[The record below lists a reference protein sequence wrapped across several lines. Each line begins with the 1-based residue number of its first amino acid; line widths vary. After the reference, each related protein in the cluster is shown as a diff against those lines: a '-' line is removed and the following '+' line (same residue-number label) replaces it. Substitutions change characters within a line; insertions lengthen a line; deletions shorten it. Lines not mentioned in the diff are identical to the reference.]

1 MSKTANNW
9 KKSDKLEQELKED
22 EKELEAIKEALEKKN
37 MNALHT
43 LPIKNLPKTSR
54 LSAKIPKRLS
64 EKEKERREEIRRLKE
79 VEDLDKIQKQL
90 FKQVKSRRKIEPIDK
105 KILITAKNSNNANN
119 SNINIDKDDLFALNL
134 NKDYERVFCNENSK
148 QYIPNKTVT
157 GTWRK
162 KEKEKSL
169 NRNSSQKKEDIGKIR
184 NNSKH
189 NGKNKIIKKKGYPL
203 SAIDRLSKVNKNNEK
218 TNGDQEKDEEF
229 LKNLQNELKIFYMEK
244 EKDIFILLKEINL
257 CRFINCFLMEGYDLF
272 EQFIELPEDFFDKME
287 KPFLDK
293 EQQKKLYD
301 KLSIFKKNRGEM
313 GRDVNKKNNFY
324 KTQPEFN
331 KQILKQNLIN
341 KEENIKKNKNEINL
355 KNNYNNGNNSINEK
369 VSNGTST
376 MNDDKL
382 YNGNIDIEELER
394 QNAEDFKKAVDE
406 WRNNDT
412 NKKNDIK
419 DNNILQNKVDK
430 NSKINQESNA
440 PVNDLSLLVNSP
452 EEIICCWNC
461 FKPIKKEKS
470 FRKDYKNQLD
480 NSILFTDKN
489 FCSLKCIKDY
499 EKKKKTTM
507 ACFEC
512 NKIFDLNEGFVAYE
526 GEKFCST
533 KCKEKYIEIEKTII
547 KNNKKKKEK
556 KIKEIKIEKKE
567 DDYYEGDYYDP
578 MDDF

>member
-1 MSKTANNW
+1 
-9 KKSDKLEQELKED
+9 
-22 EKELEAIKEALEKKN
+22 
-37 MNALHT
+37 
-43 LPIKNLPKTSR
+43 
-54 LSAKIPKRLS
+54 
-64 EKEKERREEIRRLKE
+64 
-79 VEDLDKIQKQL
+79 
-90 FKQVKSRRKIEPIDK
+90 
-105 KILITAKNSNNANN
+105 
-119 SNINIDKDDLFALNL
+119 
-134 NKDYERVFCNENSK
+134 
-148 QYIPNKTVT
+148 
-157 GTWRK
+157 
-162 KEKEKSL
+162 
-169 NRNSSQKKEDIGKIR
+169 
-184 NNSKH
+184 
-189 NGKNKIIKKKGYPL
+189 
-203 SAIDRLSKVNKNNEK
+203 
-218 TNGDQEKDEEF
+218 
-229 LKNLQNELKIFYMEK
+229 MEK
-244 EKDIFILLKEINL
+244 EKDIFNLLKEINL
-257 CRFINCFLMEGYDLF
+257 CRFINYFLMEGYDLF
-272 EQFIELPEDFFDKME
+272 EQFIELPEDFFEKME

-301 KLSIFKKNRGEM
+301 KLSIFKKNKGEM
-313 GRDVNKKNNFY
+313 GRDVNKKDNFY

-331 KQILKQNLIN
+331 KQILKHNLIN

-355 KNNYNNGNNSINEK
+355 KNNYNNENNSINEI